1 MKTIIL
7 TLPGFFEH
15 ETACVNALFE
25 HGMTRLHLRKPKA
38 TERELAEWIGQI
50 APPFRPRIVM
60 HDHYAL
66 ARTFLLG
73 GIHLN
78 GRHPEAP
85 AWYDEVRSACL
96 AQRPEPFTLSR
107 SCHSIAELEQHL
119 PLCHYLFLSPIFDSI
134 SKEGYGAAFSRQ
146 ELEEARVRGLLSDK
160 VYALGGVSGERLD
173 EVSRLGFHGA
183 AILGDLWQGLPLPLP
198 VLLSRLDSYLPTH

>member
-50 APPFRPRIVM
+50 APPFRPRIVL

-96 AQRPEPFTLSR
+96 TQRPEPFTLSR

-134 SKEGYGAAFSRQ
+134 SKEGYGSAFSPAQLAEACRQ
-146 ELEEARVRGLLSDK
+146 GLIDQQ
-160 VYALGGVSGERLD
+160 VIALGGITSQRFAQLKAW
-173 EVSRLGFHGA
+173 GFGGA
-183 AILGDLWQGLPLPLP
+183 ALLGDIWNQPQEQFL
-198 VLLSRLDSYLPTH
+198 THFMETRKEAER